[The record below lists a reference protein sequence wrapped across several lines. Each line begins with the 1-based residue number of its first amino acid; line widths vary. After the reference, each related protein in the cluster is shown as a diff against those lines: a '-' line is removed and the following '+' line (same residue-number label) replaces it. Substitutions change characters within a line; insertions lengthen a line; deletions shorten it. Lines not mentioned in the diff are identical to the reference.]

1 MKRRPSY
8 LIRAIKTRDDMI
20 LRLNG
25 SLAFYDGSESNPAVK
40 SIIEARRRDLDRAFD
55 AVDKAEARYRKETK

>member
-20 LRLNG
+20 LKFNG
-25 SLAFYDGSESNPAVK
+25 TLAFYEGKESDPSAK
-40 SIIEARRRDLDRAFD
+40 MIIEDRRKALDRAFD
-55 AVDKAEARYRKETK
+55 EVDVAEARYRKESK